1 MGKPN
6 NKLNYKDEK
15 SMTFIRI
22 FDCNINGSLSCNF
35 GLRNIKGV
43 GIRMSNV
50 LRKILKKDINYKLYN
65 IEKADLEEVVNI
77 FGKSSRKAFPS
88 WLMNRR
94 ADFLTGDNLHVL
106 STVLDSAL
114 QEDIKRLVTIK
125 NNKGLRHLSRL
136 KTRGQHTK
144 SNGRR
149 GKTIGVVR
157 KKK

>member
-1 MGKPN
+1 M
-6 NKLNYKDEK
+6 YCYC
-15 SMTFIRI
+15 R
-22 FDCNINGSLSCNF
+22 
-35 GLRNIKGV
+35 
-43 GIRMSNV
+43 
-50 LRKILKKDINYKLYN
+50 LYN